1 MADAVTTQV
10 LQDGERQYIAKFTNI
25 SDGTGESKVTK
36 IDVSTLNPNS
46 FGLACNGLKI
56 TKVVCQTYDM
66 GVDLFW
72 VGDPSPAG
80 DALIA
85 SFPQGELY
93 DIPYVPY
100 LPYNASGIKGV
111 DAAGDIALSTRNA
124 SNGDTY
130 TIIIHAIKEYHRP
143 ADVSG
148 LVSYNVRVAA
158 GTNSYG
164 TGNVFYVDDAVSPHF
179 TFEANR
185 SYRFLQSDNT
195 NNNHPLRFST
205 TPNGTHAGGIEYTDG
220 VTINNTA
227 GTAGAFTQID
237 TTDSTPELYYYCS
250 NHSGMGDA

>member
-46 FGLACNGLKI
+46 FGLACNGIKI

-85 SFPQGELY
+85 SYPQGELY

-100 LPYNASGIKGV
+100 LPYNA
-111 DAAGDIALSTRNA
+111 
-124 SNGDTY
+124 
-130 TIIIHAIKEYHRP
+130 
-143 ADVSG
+143 
-148 LVSYNVRVAA
+148 
-158 GTNSYG
+158 
-164 TGNVFYVDDAVSPHF
+164 
-179 TFEANR
+179 
-185 SYRFLQSDNT
+185 
-195 NNNHPLRFST
+195 
-205 TPNGTHAGGIEYTDG
+205 
-220 VTINNTA
+220 
-227 GTAGAFTQID
+227 
-237 TTDSTPELYYYCS
+237 
-250 NHSGMGDA
+250 

>member
-10 LQDGERQYIAKFTNI
+10 LQDGERQYIAKFTNL

-36 IDVSTLNPNS
+36 IDVSTLAPNS

-100 LPYNASGIKGV
+100 LPYHASGIKGV

-130 TIIIHAIKEYHRP
+130 TIIIHAIKEYERP

-148 LVSYNVRVAA
+148 LISYNVRVAA

-164 TGNVFYVDDAVSPHF
+164 TGNVFYVDEVISPHF

-205 TPNGTHAGGIEYTDG
+205 TPNGTHAGGVEYTDG